1 MNQQFGVC
9 NLSLVPLRAEPS
21 DKSEIYSQLLF
32 GDHFTILET
41 SGKWIRLITAYDG
54 YEGWL
59 DHKQFA
65 EIDQVAFVG
74 LHDLNAVLGL
84 SISHRVIKTAVNE
97 SLNLLAGTNIPLIEN
112 NCFYIDDI
120 EYRLDGNAVKPSKEN
135 FNRDIADAAMFYLN
149 TPYLWGGRSA
159 FGIDCSG
166 FSQMVF
172 KQFGIRLKRD
182 AWQQAGQGEPVDFL
196 QEAKAGDLAFFDNEE
211 GRITHVGIMLNSSQ
225 IIHSSGRVKIEAI
238 DNQGIY
244 STELNG
250 YTHKLRIIKRFA

>member
-1 MNQQFGVC
+1 MNQQFGIC

-21 DKSEIYSQLLF
+21 HKSEMSSQLLF

-41 SGKWIRLITAYDG
+41 SGKWIRVMTAYDE

-65 EIDQVAFVG
+65 EIDQAAFVSM
-74 LHDLNAVLGL
+74 HDLNTVLGL
-84 SISHRVIKTAVNE
+84 SISHRVIKTAINE
-97 SLNLLAGTNIPLIEN
+97 SLNLIAGTNIPPVEN
-112 NCFYIDDI
+112 NYFYIGDT
-120 EYRLDGNAVKPSKEN
+120 EYRLEGTVVKPDRDN

-149 TPYLWGGRSA
+149 TPYLWGGRSP

-166 FSQMVF
+166 YCQMVF
-172 KQFGIRLKRD
+172 RQFGIRLKRD
-182 AWQQAGQGEPVDFL
+182 AWQQAGQGELLDFL

-211 GRITHVGIMLNSSQ
+211 GRIIHVGIMLDSSRV
-225 IIHSSGRVKIEAI
+225 IHASGRVKIEAI

-250 YTHKLRIIKRFA
+250 YTHKLRIIKRFV